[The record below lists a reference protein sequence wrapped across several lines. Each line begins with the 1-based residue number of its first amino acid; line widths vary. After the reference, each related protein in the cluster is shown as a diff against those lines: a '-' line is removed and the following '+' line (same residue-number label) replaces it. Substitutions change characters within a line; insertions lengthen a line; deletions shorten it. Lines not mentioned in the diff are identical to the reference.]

1 MVPVHLLA
9 FGVQS
14 FVTSLPCLAEIWSW
28 TDRSLDQKQNLTML
42 YAPYVALGKLALF
55 VSYRRWDTL
64 TLIGAFMALDMV
76 SRLRGQLTRKAK
88 SE

>member
-55 VSYRRWDTL
+55 VFYRRWDTL

-76 SRLRGQLTRKAK
+76 ARLRGQLTRKAK